1 MTTTTAPKFWQKL
14 ADWQDNHLETEESIP
29 LRVLVQLLVFIAIGA
44 TDQTAEKSYSGWA
57 IPLSGMAAGWGWY
70 ARRKRNIPVKILIAL
85 GMLGALFSFLG
96 DLVSAAD
103 ETRIL
108 LSRLLI
114 QLQVLHSFDLPRRK
128 DLGYSMVIA
137 FILMGVSA
145 TLSQTMVFGGWI
157 IAFVAV
163 VIPVLV
169 LDLRSRLGMVS
180 NSWKIKQIGV
190 SPASIGTLVGLV
202 MVVGLVVFFLLP
214 RFQGYQVRT
223 FPVSTD
229 IVTRQAPPGKII
241 QPQTANGTG
250 DGNGGIL
257 EGGGGNQLGGGRGIA
272 REGLPPLFAEEFNA
286 TRSVPL
292 KPELVMR
299 VRSQAELFWRVLSYD
314 FYTGKGWKISRS
326 GEGDIQKIERS
337 PLNYKFE
344 VPGNLS
350 NLVLPVRS
358 REVIQTYTITTNFF
372 PNLIPAAAT
381 PVEFYFPSDELEYDP
396 EGNFRA
402 PGLLSKDTTY
412 TVISNVAKREQEK
425 LQKVKV
431 AYPASI
437 GAFYLPIPPAL
448 EGKVKPLARDLIANA
463 TNIVN
468 GEPLNIDN
476 AYDAALYL
484 AQHLK
489 QNYRLSTTDP
499 DPDRDLV
506 EQFLATKEGTP
517 SQFVSA
523 FVLLMRALG
532 VPARYTVGF
541 APGRFNPFTGYY
553 EVMNTDAMSLGE
565 VFFPGYGWLTF
576 NPVPGMPLFPPSIE
590 ENQTFNALRSF
601 WQWVAGFLPSPITG
615 FFGVLFSQIGKLLT
629 YLVGWLISLGWIGVF
644 VAVALVV
651 VVALVIWSL
660 GQLGLWWLDRV
671 KLSRLHPIA
680 RTYQEMIRQTGIPKP
695 PHTTPQEYARLL
707 GQSLP
712 PSLMAIV
719 HQITAA
725 YQDWRYGNRIRL
737 SAQELQA
744 LLKQLRQ
751 KDWRKISYTQVKP

>member
-44 TDQTAEKSYSGWA
+44 TDQTAEKSYSMWA

-145 TLSQTMVFGGWI
+145 TLSQTMAFGGWI

-229 IVTRQAPPGKII
+229 IVTRQAPPGRII
-241 QPQTANGTG
+241 QPQTANGAG
-250 DGNGGIL
+250 DGSGGIL

-344 VPGNLS
+344 VPSNLS

-381 PVEFYFPSDELEYDP
+381 PTEFYFPSDELEYDP

-431 AYPASI
+431 AYPQSI

-601 WQWVAGFLPSPITG
+601 WQWVASFLPSPITG

-651 VVALVIWSL
+651 VVALVVWGL
-660 GQLGLWWLDRV
+660 GQLCLWWLDRV
-671 KLSRLHPIA
+671 KLARLHPIA

-707 GQSLP
+707 AQSLP

-751 KDWRKISYTQVKP
+751 RDWRKVSYIQAKP